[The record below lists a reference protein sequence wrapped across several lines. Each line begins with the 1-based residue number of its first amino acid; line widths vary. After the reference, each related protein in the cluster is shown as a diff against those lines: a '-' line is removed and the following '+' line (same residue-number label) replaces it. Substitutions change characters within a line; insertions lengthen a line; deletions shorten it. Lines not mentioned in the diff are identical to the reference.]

1 MEQAR
6 DPHSLGATMVQ
17 IYPSKSFIP
26 CGVEKIASEQIQFGF
41 IRGLLFLSG
50 TGVCLGLMISIAE
63 RGKLYAMSAKLLA
76 GQIGAEV
83 SKAAS
88 TEVATKVSRRA
99 GRMSRGGSS
108 SSTPPPQRVVMVWDP
123 ADGAPSTADAGR
135 VAAVDQVPTAAVS
148 QRSIALE
155 PAEGASAAGVSEV
168 SQRPIAGSE
177 IPVKFAPSSP
187 SRALHHGSSIACTT
201 TRFEMDAA

>member
-1 MEQAR
+1 
-6 DPHSLGATMVQ
+6 MVQ

-63 RGKLYAMSAKLLA
+63 RGKLYAMSAKSLA

-83 SKAAS
+83 S
-88 TEVATKVSRRA
+88 VSRRA

-187 SRALHHGSSIACTT
+187 SRALHHGSSIAFTT